1 MNSLLSAGA
10 IKVYAAVMMAAGWFY
25 LRVMHVQG
33 ADDVVEFCKMG
44 LAALSAHYLTYA
56 DPAAEQAAQSGNTT
70 ITIPGGTSK

>member
-1 MNSLLSAGA
+1 MNSLISAGA
-10 IKVYAAVMMAAGWFY
+10 IKVYAAVLMAAGWFY
-25 LRVMHVQG
+25 LRVNHIQG

-56 DPAAEQAAQSGNTT
+56 DPAADAAKESGNTT